1 MFEYRHNKCVGHTPL
16 RSYSPFLSTAKIMET
31 KKTWE
36 YVSLRAYPI
45 NQALALPLHKD
56 KQRKACPRRAIYIH
70 YDLTIPDIHI
80 RKDTLPNGYTLLYI

>member
-1 MFEYRHNKCVGHTPL
+1 MCWPTLPCGHQRYFINSQNL
-16 RSYSPFLSTAKIMET
+16 WKQ

-36 YVSLRAYPI
+36 YVSLRAYPF
-45 NQALALPLHKD
+45 NQAPALPLLKD

-80 RKDTLPNGYTLLYI
+80 HKVTLPRGYTLLYI